1 MSEYFS
7 FALISAI
14 VLLLI
19 NISFS
24 IKEGKQGLNLFESIC
39 DGMCLWLSIWA
50 WYWVGVAGGLTGKM
64 AILCLEIP
72 ALFIILAAR
81 VVALFVSL
89 GKRDNETC
97 KNENN

>member
-1 MSEYFS
+1 MAEYFS

-14 VLLLI
+14 VLLCI
-19 NISFS
+19 GISFA

-39 DGMCLWLSIWA
+39 DGMCLWTSIWA

-81 VVALFVSL
+81 VVALFISL
-89 GKRDNETC
+89 GKRDSETC
-97 KNENN
+97 KDKNN